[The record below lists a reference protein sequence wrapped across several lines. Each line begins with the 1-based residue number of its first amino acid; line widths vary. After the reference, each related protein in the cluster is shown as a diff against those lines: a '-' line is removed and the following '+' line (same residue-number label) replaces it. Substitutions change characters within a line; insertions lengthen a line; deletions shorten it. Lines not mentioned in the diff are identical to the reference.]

1 MVTFADLMSA
11 IEHIEDAVDRYIDPN
26 SVVGANELM
35 GVIVDYQPT
44 LSGEVEFG
52 HVVREKLAVICTSC
66 DAYRAAT
73 TAAQGKPADSANWRL
88 VDKHARAIRQ
98 QIKELMP
105 LIEQMSM

>member
-1 MVTFADLMSA
+1 MTTFADLMSA
-11 IEHIEDAVDRYIDPN
+11 LERIEDAVDKYADPN

-35 GVIVDYQPT
+35 GVIVDCQPT

-52 HVVREKLAVICTSC
+52 HVIREKIAAICILC

-73 TAAQGKPADSANWRL
+73 TAAQGELADGPNWRL
-88 VDKHARAIRQ
+88 VHKHARVLRQ
-98 QIKELMP
+98 QIKELLP